1 MNMHLPQNLQTRYEI
16 ESLTLIPTQ
25 IISPK
30 SSEPIIHIQQDSLT
44 GALVFTLKDANVN
57 EKDLMN
63 IMMSNKEFD
72 NVLPKP
78 ISDVNGVRKYSP
90 SQTFSLILPDI
101 NTKIKPIIFDELSD
115 NKNLVQIENGVMLHG
130 ILDKNSL
137 GGKMNGLISIIYA
150 QYGQETC
157 KNFLDNT
164 QSLITKWLAGYGFT
178 IGCSDAIPKKDV
190 VVRVKDII
198 VDKLTQSKTL
208 IKQANMG
215 LYKPNLSQK
224 FINSSF
230 EEDILNILN
239 KTRDESQKIVKK
251 SINSDNGFYCMIN
264 SGAKGNNDN
273 LTHIM
278 GLIGQQSIDGGRV
291 PISFNNRTL
300 PCFHRDDYGPESR
313 GFIKNS
319 IINGLEPHEFF
330 FGSMAGRIGLIDTA
344 IKSVTGDSKI
354 FILENNQTKQVS
366 IGEWIDKLL
375 ENNTNDIQLDDDR
388 ELLKL
393 SNDTFIP
400 TADLDG
406 NVSWGKITAI
416 TRHNPSENLYE
427 IITHGGRKVIVSD
440 SHSLLVWNKSSN
452 KFDRIEPTKVNVGD
466 FVPVTAKLS
475 EPPVIN
481 NSIDITQFLSKN
493 EYIYGSDYIKAKNML
508 EIVMAGKNRAPAG
521 WWNQHNGTSFTL
533 PYSRVTLFLRS
544 LWRNKVN
551 AEEGC
556 IYPYAAPKVESK
568 ILDKFELNYENGI
581 LLGLYIA
588 EGNSDIPSGYV
599 QITNCD
605 NNILN
610 FVKSWFDKYN
620 IKNNINSKI
629 NHIGGNSTSVRGYSV
644 LLARIFSKLVGHGA
658 RNKFIHEQCLNGN
671 VEFIKGLLNGIFSG
685 DGTITHNGIQ
695 IGLSSSQLITDIN
708 ICLSRLGIF
717 GKNTVTRM
725 KENNIG
731 TKNMAD
737 INMISI
743 RGQWATMFK
752 NQIKL
757 IDNRKQEKLNN
768 IKPSETHRNF
778 TEQNDVVLDEII
790 TINKLISKEHPNYS
804 KLYDLTVP
812 STLNFGLAN
821 GLHVVD
827 TAESGYI
834 ERRMVKAMEDLTV
847 SYDGTV
853 RTGLNSIVQFA
864 YGDDSIDPIKLTK
877 QNMII
882 LDKNNEQLQKMY
894 AFNELDMKTL
904 ETLTDK
910 KVWDEISK
918 MDKVQLDEDYEEIKK
933 YRDIA
938 RTKFFF
944 KNNNIMD
951 TAIKI
956 PVNFDNIV
964 STSIVKFNLQK
975 YHKSDLSP
983 IYIREQINNKLNEF
997 KEFVNEDSLTIFEIM
1012 IKSFLSVKKCLLE
1025 YKLNKQVFDFIIETI
1040 TNRFLSSFIQPGE
1053 AVGVLA
1059 AQSVGEPVSQLTLKS
1074 FHKAGLGVDTGAPR
1088 MKEVIEYSKKIKNP
1102 QLVIYLKDEYARNK
1116 DHAKYVMSQ
1125 IEYTQLQDLVIK
1137 TEILYENEE
1146 QNMVLEE
1153 DQEFIKSYYKFAKL
1167 IGLDD
1172 CLTDDLSPWV
1182 LRVEFDKEAL
1192 LNKNILINDIQ
1203 ELIMNNHN
1211 LESDVQCIFTDDNAK
1226 NLVLRIRVRE
1236 EEGEDDLITFLQEL
1250 EKTLMS
1256 ITIKGIA
1263 GIENVNMQS
1272 NKKLKYNA
1280 DGSHLQ
1286 EEEWVLYTKGVNL
1299 IDTLSNE
1306 YIDPSRTI
1314 SSDMTEIYETFGIE
1328 ATRQF
1333 LINTF
1338 NDILAEFNL
1347 DPRHLGLLADVMTFR
1362 GQIMP
1367 IMRHGI
1373 NRTPETGPLAKA
1385 SFEMVTD
1392 VLYKAATYAEV
1403 DKMNGISGNIMM
1415 GQFIPAGTNAFDVL
1429 FDEVKYMKELE
1440 KVKDIYEA
1448 EMMENKMEEEDPISL
1463 IKKKVDSKMSQF
1475 KTTNINKEF
1484 DLKFDI
1490 TAIPEFKI

>member
-1 MNMHLPQNLQTRYEI
+1 MHLPQNLQTRYEI
-16 ESLTLIPTQ
+16 ENLTLIPTQ

-57 EKDLMN
+57 ERTLMN

-78 ISDVNGVRKYSP
+78 IYDVNGLRKYSP

-115 NKNLVQIENGVMLHG
+115 KNNLVQIENGVMLHG

-164 QSLITKWLAGYGFT
+164 QYLITKWLSGYGFT
-178 IGCSDAIPKKDV
+178 VGCGDAVPKKEV
-190 VVRVKDII
+190 VVKIKEII
-198 VDKLTQSKTL
+198 KDKLTQSKTL
-208 IKQANMG
+208 IKQANLG

-230 EEDILNILN
+230 EEDVLNILN
-239 KTRDESQKIVKK
+239 KARDESQKIVKK
-251 SINSDNGFYCMIN
+251 SINSNNGFYCMIN

-273 LTHIM
+273 INQIM
-278 GLIGQQSIDGGRV
+278 GIYGQQSIDGGRA
-291 PISFNNRTL
+291 PFSFNNRTL
-300 PCFHRDDYGPESR
+300 PCFHRDDYGPESK

-319 IINGLEPHEFF
+319 IFNGLEPHEFF

-354 FILENNQTKQVS
+354 LILENNQTKQVS

-375 ENNTNDIQLDDDR
+375 ENNKNDIQLDDDR

-400 TADLDG
+400 TSDLDG

-475 EPPVIN
+475 EPPIIN
-481 NSIDITQFLSKN
+481 NSIEITDNFVFDLS
-493 EYIYGSDYIKAKNML
+493 
-508 EIVMAGKNRAPAG
+508 
-521 WWNQHNGTSFTL
+521 
-533 PYSRVTLFLRS
+533 
-544 LWRNKVN
+544 
-551 AEEGC
+551 
-556 IYPYAAPKVESK
+556 
-568 ILDKFELNYENGI
+568 YENGVI
-581 LLGLYIA
+581 LGLYTA
-588 EGNSDIPSGYV
+588 KGKADIQNDYV
-599 QITNCD
+599 QITNYD

-610 FVKSWFDKYN
+610 FIKSWFDKHN
-620 IKNNINSKI
+620 IKNIIQSKTI
-629 NHIGGNSTSVRGYSV
+629 FGYSK
-644 LLARIFSKLVGHGA
+644 LITNTFTKLFKQGIF
-658 RNKFIHEQCLNGN
+658 EECLNGN
-671 VEFIKGLLNGIFSG
+671 IEFIKGLLNGIFSG
-685 DGTITHNGIQ
+685 NGSITHDGIQ
-695 IGLSSSQLITDIN
+695 IGLYSKQLITDIN

-717 GKNTVTRM
+717 GKNKVICM
-725 KENNIG
+725 QDNILD
-731 TKNMAD
+731 D

-743 RGQWATMFK
+743 RGQWATIFK

-757 IDNRKQEKLNN
+757 IDNNKQEKLNN
-768 IKPSETHRNF
+768 IKPSEIHINF

-790 TINKLISKEHPNYS
+790 SINKLISKEHPIYS

-853 RTGLNSIVQFA
+853 RTGANTIVQFA

-904 ETLTDK
+904 ENLTEK
-910 KVWDEISK
+910 KIWDEISK
-918 MDKVQLDEDYEEIKK
+918 MSNDELNKDYEEIKQ
-933 YRDIA
+933 YRDTA

-944 KNNNIMD
+944 KNNTIMD
-951 TAIKI
+951 PTIKI

-983 IYIREQINNKLNEF
+983 KYIHEQINNKLNEF

-1074 FHKAGLGVDTGAPR
+1074 FHKAGLGVNTGAPR

-1102 QLVIYLKDEYARNK
+1102 QLVIYLKEEYARDK
-1116 DHAKYVMSQ
+1116 DHAKHIMSQ
-1125 IEYTQLQDLVIK
+1125 IEFTQLQDLVIK

-1146 QNMVLEE
+1146 QNMLLEE
-1153 DQEFIKSYYKFAKL
+1153 DQEFIKSYYKFAEI
-1167 IGLDD
+1167 IGLDE
-1172 CLTDDLSPWV
+1172 CITDDLSNWV
-1182 LRVEFDKEAL
+1182 LRIEFDKEAL
-1192 LNKNILINDIQ
+1192 LNKNILVNDIQ
-1203 ELIMNNHN
+1203 ELIMKSHN
-1211 LESDVQCIFTDDNAK
+1211 LESDIQCIFTDDNAK
-1226 NLVLRIRVRE
+1226 NLVLRLRVRE
-1236 EEGEDDLITFLQEL
+1236 ESGDGDLIAFLQDL

-1256 ITIKGIA
+1256 ITVRGIV

-1286 EEEWVLYTKGVNL
+1286 EEEWVLYTKGINFV
-1299 IDTLSNE
+1299 DTLCNE
-1306 YIDPSRTI
+1306 YIDTTRTI
-1314 SSDMTEIYETFGIE
+1314 SSDMTEIYEILGIE

-1338 NDILAEFNL
+1338 NDILSEYNL

-1392 VLYKAATYAEV
+1392 VLYKAATYAET

-1448 EMMENKMEEEDPISL
+1448 EMMENKMEEEDPITL
-1463 IKKKVDSKMSQF
+1463 IKKKVDSKMTQF

>member
-16 ESLTLIPTQ
+16 ENLTFIPTQ

-57 EKDLMN
+57 EKTLMN

-78 ISDVNGVRKYSP
+78 IYDVNGIRKYSP

-101 NTKIKPIIFDELSD
+101 NTKIKPIIYDELSD

-150 QYGQETC
+150 QYGQDTC

-164 QSLITKWLAGYGFT
+164 QNLITKWLSGYGFT
-178 IGCSDAIPKKDV
+178 IGCGDAIPKKDV
-190 VVRVKDII
+190 VVKVKDII
-198 VDKLTQSKTL
+198 VDKLTQMKTL

-230 EEDILNILN
+230 EEDILNIMN
-239 KTRDESQKIVKK
+239 KIRDETQKIVKK
-251 SINSDNGFYCMIN
+251 NINSDNGFYCMIN

-273 LTHIM
+273 INNIM

-300 PCFHRDDYGPESR
+300 PCFHRDDYGAESR

-330 FGSMAGRIGLIDTA
+330 FGLMAGRTGLIDTA
-344 IKSVTGDSKI
+344 IK
-354 FILENNQTKQVS
+354 
-366 IGEWIDKLL
+366 
-375 ENNTNDIQLDDDR
+375 
-388 ELLKL
+388 
-393 SNDTFIP
+393 
-400 TADLDG
+400 
-406 NVSWGKITAI
+406 
-416 TRHNPSENLYE
+416 
-427 IITHGGRKVIVSD
+427 
-440 SHSLLVWNKSSN
+440 
-452 KFDRIEPTKVNVGD
+452 
-466 FVPVTAKLS
+466 
-475 EPPVIN
+475 
-481 NSIDITQFLSKN
+481 
-493 EYIYGSDYIKAKNML
+493 
-508 EIVMAGKNRAPAG
+508 
-521 WWNQHNGTSFTL
+521 
-533 PYSRVTLFLRS
+533 
-544 LWRNKVN
+544 
-551 AEEGC
+551 
-556 IYPYAAPKVESK
+556 
-568 ILDKFELNYENGI
+568 
-581 LLGLYIA
+581 
-588 EGNSDIPSGYV
+588 
-599 QITNCD
+599 
-605 NNILN
+605 
-610 FVKSWFDKYN
+610 
-620 IKNNINSKI
+620 
-629 NHIGGNSTSVRGYSV
+629 
-644 LLARIFSKLVGHGA
+644 
-658 RNKFIHEQCLNGN
+658 
-671 VEFIKGLLNGIFSG
+671 
-685 DGTITHNGIQ
+685 
-695 IGLSSSQLITDIN
+695 
-708 ICLSRLGIF
+708 
-717 GKNTVTRM
+717 
-725 KENNIG
+725 
-731 TKNMAD
+731 
-737 INMISI
+737 
-743 RGQWATMFK
+743 
-752 NQIKL
+752 
-757 IDNRKQEKLNN
+757 
-768 IKPSETHRNF
+768 
-778 TEQNDVVLDEII
+778 
-790 TINKLISKEHPNYS
+790 
-804 KLYDLTVP
+804 
-812 STLNFGLAN
+812 
-821 GLHVVD
+821 

-847 SYDGTV
+847 TYDGTV
-853 RTGLNSIVQFA
+853 RTGANSIVQFA

-904 ETLTDK
+904 ENLTDK

-918 MDKVQLDEDYEEIKK
+918 MDKAQLNEDYEEIKN

-944 KNNNIMD
+944 KNNTIMD
-951 TAIKI
+951 SAIKI

-983 IYIREQINNKLNEF
+983 KYIREQINNKLNEF

-1012 IKSFLSVKKCLLE
+1012 VKSFLSIKKCLLE

-1074 FHKAGLGVDTGAPR
+1074 FHKAGLGVNTGAPR

-1102 QLVIYLKDEYARNK
+1102 QLIIYLKDEYARNK

-1137 TEILYENEE
+1137 TEILYENTE
-1146 QNMVLEE
+1146 QNMLLEE

-1167 IGLDD
+1167 IGLDE
-1172 CLTDDLSPWV
+1172 CTTDDLSSWV
-1182 LRVEFDKEAL
+1182 LRIEFDKEAL

-1211 LESDVQCIFTDDNAK
+1211 LDSDVQCIFTDDNAK

-1236 EEGEDDLITFLQEL
+1236 EEGEGDLISFLQEL

-1256 ITIKGIA
+1256 ITVRGIS

-1299 IDTLSNE
+1299 IDTLCNE

-1328 ATRQF
+1328 ATRQY

-1338 NDILAEFNL
+1338 NDILSEYYL
-1347 DPRHLGLLADVMTFR
+1347 DQRHLSLLADVMTFR

-1440 KVKDIYEA
+1440 NVKETYEA

>member
-1 MNMHLPQNLQTRYEI
+1 
-16 ESLTLIPTQ
+16 
-25 IISPK
+25 
-30 SSEPIIHIQQDSLT
+30 
-44 GALVFTLKDANVN
+44 
-57 EKDLMN
+57 
-63 IMMSNKEFD
+63 
-72 NVLPKP
+72 
-78 ISDVNGVRKYSP
+78 
-90 SQTFSLILPDI
+90 
-101 NTKIKPIIFDELSD
+101 
-115 NKNLVQIENGVMLHG
+115 
-130 ILDKNSL
+130 
-137 GGKMNGLISIIYA
+137 
-150 QYGQETC
+150 
-157 KNFLDNT
+157 
-164 QSLITKWLAGYGFT
+164 
-178 IGCSDAIPKKDV
+178 
-190 VVRVKDII
+190 
-198 VDKLTQSKTL
+198 
-208 IKQANMG
+208 MG

-239 KTRDESQKIVKK
+239 KARDESQKIVKK
-251 SINSDNGFYCMIN
+251 SINSNNGFYCMIN

-273 LTHIM
+273 INQIM
-278 GLIGQQSIDGGRV
+278 GLIGQQLIDGGRV

-300 PCFHRDDYGPESR
+300 PCFHRDDYDAASR

-354 FILENNQTKQVS
+354 LILENNQTKQVP

-375 ENNTNDIQLDDDR
+375 ENNKNDIQLDDDR

-393 SNDTFIP
+393 TYDTFIP
-400 TADLDG
+400 TSDIDG

-481 NSIDITQFLSKN
+481 NTI
-493 EYIYGSDYIKAKNML
+493 
-508 EIVMAGKNRAPAG
+508 EINDNFV
-521 WWNQHNGTSFTL
+521 
-533 PYSRVTLFLRS
+533 
-544 LWRNKVN
+544 
-551 AEEGC
+551 
-556 IYPYAAPKVESK
+556 
-568 ILDKFELNYENGI
+568 FELNYENGI

-588 EGNSDIPSGYV
+588 DGNSDIQTGKV
-599 QITNCD
+599 EITNCD

-620 IKNNINSKI
+620 IKNIIEDNT
-629 NHIGGNSTSVRGYSV
+629 TSIFGYSIILAK
-644 LLARIFSKLVGHGA
+644 LLTVLVGQEA
-658 RNKFIHEQCLNGN
+658 ENKIIHEQCLNGN
-671 VEFIKGLLNGIFSG
+671 IEFIKGLLNGIFSCN
-685 DGTITHNGIQ
+685 GTIKDNSIE
-695 IGLSSSQLITDIN
+695 IEFLSRQLINDIN
-708 ICLSRLGIF
+708 ICLSRFGIF
-717 GKNTVTRM
+717 GF
-725 KENNIG
+725 IQ
-731 TKNMAD
+731 D

-743 RGQWATMFK
+743 RGQWATIFK

-757 IDNRKQEKLNN
+757 IDDKKQEKLNN
-768 IKPSETHRNF
+768 INPSETHRNF
-778 TEQNDVVLDEII
+778 TEQNDVVLDEIVA
-790 TINKLISKEHPNYS
+790 INKLISKEHPEYS

-853 RTGLNSIVQFA
+853 RTGANTIVQFA

-904 ETLTDK
+904 ETLTEK

-918 MDKVQLDEDYEEIKK
+918 MSKDELNKDFIEIKQ
-933 YRDIA
+933 YRDTA

-944 KNNNIMD
+944 KNNSIMD
-951 TAIKI
+951 PTIKI

-1074 FHKAGLGVDTGAPR
+1074 FHKAGLGVNTGAPR

-1102 QLVIYLKDEYARNK
+1102 QLVIYLKDEYARDK
-1116 DHAKYVMSQ
+1116 DHAKHIMSQ
-1125 IEYTQLQDLVIK
+1125 IEFTQLQDLVIK

-1146 QNMVLEE
+1146 QNMLLEE
-1153 DQEFIKSYYKFAKL
+1153 DQEFIKSYYKFAEL
-1167 IGLDD
+1167 IGLEE
-1172 CLTDDLSPWV
+1172 CITDDLSPWV
-1182 LRVEFDKEAL
+1182 LRIEFDKEAL

-1203 ELIMNNHN
+1203 ELIMNSHN

-1236 EEGEDDLITFLQEL
+1236 ESGEGDLIAFLQEL

-1256 ITIKGIA
+1256 ITVRGIV

-1272 NKKLKYNA
+1272 NKKLIYNA

-1286 EEEWVLYTKGVNL
+1286 EEEWVLYTKGINL
-1299 IDTLSNE
+1299 VDTLCNE
-1306 YIDPSRTI
+1306 YIDSTRTI
-1314 SSDMTEIYETFGIE
+1314 SSDMTEIYEILGIE

-1338 NDILAEFNL
+1338 NDILAEYNL

-1392 VLYKAATYAEV
+1392 VLYKAATYAET

-1429 FDEVKYMKELE
+1429 FDEAKYMKELE
-1440 KVKDIYEA
+1440 KVKDLYEA
-1448 EMMENKMEEEDPISL
+1448 EVMENKMEEEDPISL